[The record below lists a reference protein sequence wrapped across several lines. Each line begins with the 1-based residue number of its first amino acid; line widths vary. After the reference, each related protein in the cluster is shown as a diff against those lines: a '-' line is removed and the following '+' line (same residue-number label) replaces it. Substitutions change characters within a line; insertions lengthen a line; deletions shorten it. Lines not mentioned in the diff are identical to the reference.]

1 MKPQFP
7 KPTNTQPTTATSAPR
22 QQNVQRPITTTT
34 NPVVQG
40 NNTKE
45 VFLKKLMVCSQVL
58 DFNDESRNVNEK
70 KERLKILQELSE
82 TITSPQQM
90 TNLIIPSLEAVINMI
105 KRNIFRPLPIV
116 KKQGVAGE
124 TGLEDDEIIVDPSWP
139 HLQPVYEFFLQLIIN
154 ESVDMKSLRSFISH
168 KFIQEF
174 LELFD
179 SEEPKEREYLKNIL
193 HRLYAKLVPRRKMI
207 RKAITD
213 NFNTLIHETY
223 KFNGTSELLDI
234 LASVISGFAVP
245 LREEHVI
252 FFHNIIIP
260 LHKVQT
266 CHKFHNELLRCSM
279 LFLSKEPTLAFPLIN
294 GLLKYWPFANYTKET
309 LFLAELL
316 DILEVCC
323 DPQKLEPI
331 LPKIFKR
338 IIKCISSPHLQV
350 SDRSMCFFENEFFL
364 NILKTYKQIAFP
376 ILVPVITHLAS
387 HHWHK
392 LILESLTALR
402 NIIKDADPVLFEKY
416 ANDTE
421 SPYLYLIKDPK
432 TLASERAV
440 AEKKWQALAD
450 KAIESNPSFQ
460 LPVVPYVDE
469 HIVGKFNGVNN
480 GSVLYVD

>member
-1 MKPQFP
+1 MKPGIP
-7 KPTNTQPTTATSAPR
+7 KTITTPQPTNAQRA
-22 QQNVQRPITTTT
+22 QNVPKQATTTV
-34 NPVVQG
+34 NPLVS
-40 NNTKE
+40 NNSKE
-45 VFLKKLMVCSQVL
+45 LFYKKLIICSQVL
-58 DFNDESRNVNEK
+58 DFNDESRNMNEK
-70 KERLKILQELSE
+70 KERLKALQELSE
-82 TITSPQQM
+82 IIVSQQQM
-90 TNLIIPSLEAVINMI
+90 TNLVIPNLEAVINMI
-105 KRNIFRPLPIV
+105 KKNIFRPLPIV

-124 TGLEDDEIIVDPSWP
+124 TGGENDEVIVDPSWT

-245 LREEHVI
+245 LREEHVM
-252 FFHNIIIP
+252 FFHHIIIP

-279 LFLSKEPTLAFPLIN
+279 LFLSKEPTLAFPLIS
-294 GLLKYWPFANYTKET
+294 GLLKYWPFANFTKET

-338 IIKCISSPHLQV
+338 IVKCISSPHLQV

-364 NILKTYKQIAFP
+364 NILKNNKAVSFP
-376 ILVPVITHLAS
+376 ILVPVITHLATS
-387 HHWHK
+387 HWHK
-392 LILESLTALR
+392 LILESLTALK
-402 NIIKDADPVLFEKY
+402 NIIKDIDPVLFEKY
-416 ANDTE
+416 ANDLD
-421 SPYLYLIKDPK
+421 SRYLYLVKDPK
-432 TLASERAV
+432 TLATERAV
-440 AEKKWQALAD
+440 AEKKWKILSE
-450 KAIESNPSFQ
+450 KAVSASPGFNAPI
-460 LPVVPYVDE
+460 VPYSDD
-469 HIVGKFNGVNN
+469 HIVGRFNGVNN

>member
-1 MKPQFP
+1 MLQ
-7 KPTNTQPTTATSAPR
+7 
-22 QQNVQRPITTTT
+22 I
-34 NPVVQG
+34 
-40 NNTKE
+40 
-45 VFLKKLMVCSQVL
+45 CSQPL
-58 DFNDESRNVNEK
+58 DFNDESRNGAEK
-70 KERLKILQELSE
+70 SERLKILQELQE
-82 TITSPQQM
+82 TIASQPQM
-90 TNLIIPSLEAVINMI
+90 TNLVIPNLEAVITMI
-105 KRNIFRPLPIV
+105 KRNIFRPLPVV
-116 KKQGVAGE
+116 KKQGLAGE
-124 TGLEDDEIIVDPSWP
+124 TGMDDEETIVDPSWP
-139 HLQPVYEFFLQLIIN
+139 HLQPVYEFFLQLIVN
-154 ESVDMKSLRSFISH
+154 EAVDMKSLRSFISH

-213 NFNTLIHETY
+213 NFNTLIHESY

-245 LREEHVI
+245 LREEHVV

-294 GLLKYWPFANYTKET
+294 GLLKYWPFANFAKET

-323 DPQKLEPI
+323 DAQKLEPL

-338 IIKCISSPHLQV
+338 LVKCIASPHLQV

-364 NILKTYKQIAFP
+364 NIIRTYKTVAYP
-376 ILVPVITHLAS
+376 ILVPVINHLAS

-392 LILESLTALR
+392 VILESLSALR
-402 NIIKDADPVLFEKY
+402 NIIKDIDPQLFDRYAADK
-416 ANDTE
+416 N
-421 SPYLYLIKDPK
+421 SPYLYLIKDPN
-432 TLASERAV
+432 
-440 AEKKWQALAD
+440 ALAD
-450 KAIESNPSFQ
+450 DRAPAEQQWAALASRALAENPSFVI
-460 LPVVPYVDE
+460 PVAPYKDTL
-469 HIVGKFNGVNN
+469 IVGHFNGLNN
-480 GSVLYVD
+480 GNVLYVD

>member
-1 MKPQFP
+1 MRPNQPSKAL
-7 KPTNTQPTTATSAPR
+7 PTTTAPKTGYPK
-22 QQNVQRPITTTT
+22 NPASGT
-34 NPVVQG
+34 NINQG
-40 NNTKE
+40 KDTKE
-45 VFLKKLMVCSQVL
+45 VFLKKLQICSQTL
-58 DFNDESRNVNEK
+58 DFNDESRFAQEK
-70 KERLKILQELSE
+70 SERLKILNELQE
-82 TITSPQQM
+82 IIGSPSQM
-90 TNLIIPSLEAVINMI
+90 TNLIIPNLEAVINMI

-116 KKQGVAGE
+116 KKQGLAGE
-124 TGLEDDEIIVDPSWP
+124 TGMDDEEVIVDPSWP
-139 HLQPVYEFFLQLIIN
+139 HLLPVYEFFLQLIIN
-154 ESVDMKSLRSFISH
+154 EAVDMKSLRSFISH

-213 NFNTLIHETY
+213 TFNTLIHETY

-245 LREEHVI
+245 LREEHIV
-252 FFHNIIIP
+252 FFHSIIIP

-294 GLLKYWPFANYTKET
+294 GLLKYWPFANYAKET
-309 LFLAELL
+309 LFLTELL

-323 DPQKLEPI
+323 DTAKLEPL

-338 IIKCISSPHLQV
+338 LVRCISSPHLQV
-350 SDRSMCFFENEFFL
+350 SDRSMCFFENDFFL
-364 NILKTYKQIAFP
+364 NILKNYKQVAFP
-376 ILVPVITHLAS
+376 ILVPVINHMAT

-392 LILESLTALR
+392 LILESLGALR
-402 NIIKDADPVLFEKY
+402 NIIRETDPPLFEKY
-416 ANDTE
+416 ANDKN
-421 SPYLYLIKDPK
+421 SPYLYLVKDPNTK
-432 TLASERAV
+432 AEERAV
-440 AEKKWQALAD
+440 IEKQWQLLAQ
-450 KAIESNPSFQ
+450 KAFENKPDFAM
-460 LPVVPYVDE
+460 PVVPYVDT
-469 HIVGKFNGVNN
+469 HIVGQHNGVFN

>member
-1 MKPQFP
+1 MRPIPGRQAP
-7 KPTNTQPTTATSAPR
+7 AQPAPQPTAPR
-22 QQNVQRPITTTT
+22 LQNVQRPVPSTG
-34 NPVVQG
+34 NPSAQG
-40 NNTKE
+40 NNTRE
-45 VFLKKLMVCSQVL
+45 VFLKKLLICSQVL

-70 KERLKILQELSE
+70 KERLRVLQELSE
-82 TITSPQQM
+82 TIASPQQM

-124 TGLEDDEIIVDPSWP
+124 TGMDDDEVIVDPSWP

-279 LFLSKEPTLAFPLIN
+279 LFLSKEPALAFPLIS
-294 GLLKYWPFANYTKET
+294 GLLKYWPFANYTKEV

-364 NILKTYKQIAFP
+364 NILKNYKHIAFP
-376 ILVPVITHLAS
+376 ILVPVITHLVNY
-387 HHWHK
+387 HWHK

-402 NIIKDADPVLFEKY
+402 NIIREADPTLFERY

-421 SPYLYLIKDPK
+421 SPYLYLVKDPK
-432 TLASERAV
+432 TLAADRTV
-440 AEKKWQALAD
+440 AEKKWAALAE
-450 KAIESNPSFQ
+450 KAAEGSSTFQ
-460 LPVVPYVDE
+460 MPVVPYTDS